1 MTIDDIREIHPH
13 DIPLWLGVETATWR
27 LALAAKVN
35 IHRVVPVP
43 RKETARA
50 SGWTFWG
57 PRPQIK
63 IGLRRWEGATLGWG
77 PRFTQHFILDTIA
90 HEVAHLKAGLKA
102 DHGPK
107 FFLAFA
113 DMLRLAE
120 KINIRVD
127 IESSGAILPK

>member
-1 MTIDDIREIHPH
+1 MTIEDIRELHPQ

-43 RKETARA
+43 RKETRQA

-63 IGLRRWEGATLGWG
+63 IGLRRWYPDTGWTG
-77 PRFTQHFILDTIA
+77 RFTQHFILDTIA
-90 HEVAHLKAGLKA
+90 HEVAHLKAGVRA

-107 FFLAFA
+107 FFYAFA
-113 DMLRLAE
+113 DMIRLAE

-127 IESSGAILPK
+127 IESTGAILPK